1 VSSVGAVRD
10 NVPVTTNEPAPRPAD
25 ATADAQQRI
34 AELTARIEQARA
46 DYYEHDAP
54 TMADGEY
61 DALEKEL
68 RALEAENPQLASED
82 SPTRT
87 VGGVPAAGLPTI
99 VHAERMQ
106 SLDNVFSLE
115 ELREWCEHV
124 AAELRA
130 PVRFLTELKID
141 GLAINLR
148 YENGE
153 LVTAATRGDG
163 RTGEDVTANALR
175 IEGIPQRLEGEG
187 HPPLVEVRG
196 EVFMPTEAFEELNDL
211 QLALRERAVAEAR
224 TRWESRQASGRRA
237 FDEAREQLAAT
248 RRFPSFANPRNTAAG
263 GLRQQLE
270 KKQGLEREAGEA
282 RLGSLRLTVHGLGA
296 WPDPPVGSQSEMYE
310 LLKSWGLPT
319 SAHLGVA
326 STVEEVAAYVE
337 HHGEHRHDLEHEI
350 DGIVVKVDAF
360 AQQRALGSTSRAPRW
375 ATAVKFPPEEVT
387 TKLLDIQVQVGRT
400 GRVTPFGIME
410 PVTVAGSTVEKATL
424 HNQFDVERK
433 GVLIGDTIV
442 LRKAGD
448 VIPEILGPV
457 ESKRDGTER
466 PFVMPT
472 ECPACGTEIRP
483 EKEGDKDWRCPNRRD
498 CPAQVT
504 GRVEHAGS
512 RGAFDIESLGEE
524 SAIALTDPDKRRPE
538 ALAAL
543 AEGHAIY
550 LPIRELSD
558 TELDAFVVVKNGE
571 VVQGTD
577 GVPLLRITSP
587 EDPLLPA
594 VQQPVIDTGA
604 DLFDL
609 TADGLADVVV
619 WQPERRD
626 GVPTGDWRI
635 QPAFWTR
642 PQFRHYKREST
653 WKQVKEPAALKTTEE
668 LVAELEKAK
677 DQPLWRVLVALS
689 IRHVGP
695 AAARSLAT
703 AYGTMDAI
711 REAGVEQL
719 AETDGVG
726 QIIAEAVVEWFETD
740 WHREIVDGWA
750 ASGVRMA
757 DEVEEG
763 FVKTLEGLTV
773 VVTGG
778 LEDFSRDGA
787 KEAIISRGGKAS
799 GSVSKKTD
807 FVVVGE
813 NAGSKETK
821 ARDLGLRI
829 LDEAGFVALLEGGP
843 DAVALPEE
851 AEDDGA
857 DADDTEAE

>member
-1 VSSVGAVRD
+1 MRD
-10 NVPVTTNEPAPRPAD
+10 NVQVMTDAQDPRPAD
-25 ATADAQQRI
+25 QTADAQQRI

-54 TMADGEY
+54 TMSDGEY
-61 DALEKEL
+61 DALEQEL

-87 VGGVPAAGLPTI
+87 VGGAPAAGLPTI

-124 AAELRA
+124 TAELRA

-148 YENGE
+148 YEHGE

-163 RTGEDVTANALR
+163 RTGEDVTVNALR
-175 IEGIPQRLEGEG
+175 IAGIPQRLEGEG

-196 EVFMPTEAFEELNDL
+196 EVFMPTEAFARLNEL
-211 QLALRERAVAEAR
+211 QVELRERAVDEAR
-224 TRWESRQASGRRA
+224 TRWESRQAGGRRP
-237 FDEAREQLAAT
+237 FDEQREQLAAT
-248 RRFPSFANPRNTAAG
+248 RRFPTFANPRNTAAG
-263 GLRQQLE
+263 GLRQQLD
-270 KKQGLEREAGEA
+270 KKEGLEREAGEA
-282 RLGSLRLTVHGLGA
+282 RLAALRLTVHGLGA
-296 WPDPPVGSQSEMYE
+296 WPDPPVDSQSEMYE
-310 LLKSWGLPT
+310 LLASWGLPI

-326 STVEEVAAYVE
+326 DTVEQVDSYVE

-350 DGIVVKVDAF
+350 DGIVVKVDSF

-410 PVTVAGSTVEKATL
+410 PVLVAGSTVEKATL

-457 ESKRDGTER
+457 ESLRDGSER
-466 PFVMPT
+466 PFVMPA

-483 EKEGDKDWRCPNRRD
+483 EKEGDKDWRCPNRRT

-543 AEGHAIY
+543 TEDHAIY
-550 LPIRELSD
+550 LPIRDVSD

-571 VVQGTD
+571 VVEGTD
-577 GVPLLRITSP
+577 GVPLLRITSAD
-587 EDPLLPA
+587 DPLLPGM
-594 VQQPVIDTGA
+594 QEPVIDTGA

-609 TADGLADVVV
+609 TAEALADVVV

-626 GVPTGDWRI
+626 GLPTGDWRI

-642 PQFRHYKREST
+642 PQFRHYKRENT

-668 LVAELEKAK
+668 LLAELEKAK

-703 AYGTMDAI
+703 AYGSMDAI

-757 DEVEEG
+757 DEVAEG

-778 LEDFSRDGA
+778 LDGFTRDGA
-787 KEAIISRGGKAS
+787 KEAIITRGGKAS

-843 DAVALPEE
+843 DAVALPAE
-851 AEDDGA
+851 AEADGA
-857 DADDTEAE
+857 DGDDAESE

>member
-1 VSSVGAVRD
+1 MSPVGPVRD
-10 NVPVTTNEPAPRPAD
+10 NVPVTTNEKSPRPTD
-25 ATADAQQRI
+25 ETADAQQRI

-87 VGGVPAAGLPTI
+87 VGGAPAAGLPTI

-130 PVRFLTELKID
+130 TVRFLTELKID

-148 YENGE
+148 YEDGE

-196 EVFMPTEAFEELNDL
+196 EVFMPTEAFERLNDL
-211 QLALRERAVAEAR
+211 QLELRERAVAEAR

-270 KKQGLEREAGEA
+270 KKEGLEREAGEA

-319 SAHLGVA
+319 STHLGVA
-326 STVEEVAAYVE
+326 DSVGDVAAYVE

-472 ECPACGTEIRP
+472 QCPACGTEIRP
-483 EKEGDKDWRCPNRRD
+483 EKEGDKDWRCPNRRT

-543 AEGHAIY
+543 TEDHAIY
-550 LPIRELSD
+550 LPIRDAAD

-577 GVPLLRITSP
+577 GVPLLRITSA
-587 EDPLLPA
+587 EDPLLPE

-609 TADGLADVVV
+609 TSDALADVVV

-642 PQFRHYKREST
+642 PQFRHYKREGT

-703 AYGTMDAI
+703 AYGSMDAI

-726 QIIAEAVVEWFETD
+726 QIIAEAVVEWFEVD

-778 LEDFSRDGA
+778 LDGFSRDGA

-829 LDEAGFVALLEGGP
+829 LDESGFVALLEGGP
-843 DAVALPEE
+843 DAVALPEDE
-851 AEDDGA
+851 SAEGGE
-857 DADDTEAE
+857 TSEGPEE